1 MEGGEGGGYSQY
13 ADGHFNQNGLYT
25 GEQFAGEGG
34 VVAEYQEGGEYHH
47 QDGTYTEG
55 SYPDGGEYT
64 QGGEGEEFQTNNAF
78 SPLNQ
83 CLDRGGLG
91 ISALAFDSHEE
102 LLWMGNLG
110 GHVTSYYGTSL
121 QQYTSFQVR
130 GEYLGFVI
138 NSHNSQVHPTEA
150 VRSLLTMERG
160 VLALSQTSL
169 RCQIRRGLPAFTHHS
184 ANMME
189 MQVCNTL
196 MSGSTWY
203 KLFTCSAC

>member
-25 GEQFAGEGG
+25 GEQFAGEVN

-47 QDGTYTEG
+47 QEGTYNEA
-55 SYPDGGEYT
+55 SYPEAGEYT
-64 QGGEGEEFQTNNAF
+64 QAGENEEFQANNAF

-91 ISALAFDSHEE
+91 ISALAFDSYEE

-121 QQYTSFQVR
+121 QQYTSFQVDSLCSFKHR
-130 GEYLGFVI
+130 FSITLNRFTR
-138 NSHNSQVHPTEA
+138 QKQCEA
-150 VRSLLTMERG
+150 
-160 VLALSQTSL
+160 
-169 RCQIRRGLPAFTHHS
+169 C
-184 ANMME
+184 
-189 MQVCNTL
+189 
-196 MSGSTWY
+196 
-203 KLFTCSAC
+203 

>member
-1 MEGGEGGGYSQY
+1 MHSQFLSTVLQIQSKLASQLGRRASVVLVLRGNSQCCAGLSGITRASHSIRLTSGDGACRGSKLQIEFVKMEGGEGGGYSQY

-47 QDGTYTEG
+47 QDGTYSEG
-55 SYPDGGEYT
+55 TYPDGGEYT

-91 ISALAFDSHEE
+91 VSALAFDSHEE

-121 QQYTSFQVR
+121 QQYTSFQV
-130 GEYLGFVI
+130 
-138 NSHNSQVHPTEA
+138 
-150 VRSLLTMERG
+150 
-160 VLALSQTSL
+160 
-169 RCQIRRGLPAFTHHS
+169 
-184 ANMME
+184 
-189 MQVCNTL
+189 
-196 MSGSTWY
+196 SG
-203 KLFTCSAC
+203 